1 MESPE
6 RFLLCQIVVDAPI
19 KRFIFI
25 NIKCFGPKSLPVKF
39 DSYLSAN
46 FCPNIYIYIYFFFF
60 LGAKKRETRKIAK

>member
-46 FCPNIYIYIYFFFF
+46 FCPNIYIYIYIFF